1 MSLAVGAISG
11 SSFNNSN
18 FLKMNIC
25 LFPNFKKFFYRQ
37 EALVLQTE
45 TRASEFV
52 QLYSDFL
59 QVETRFN

>member
-1 MSLAVGAISG
+1 MSLAVVAISG

-25 LFPNFKKFFYRQ
+25 LFSNFKKLFYRQ
-37 EALVLQTE
+37 EAPVLQTE

-59 QVETRFN
+59 QVETRSI